1 MEIFRNIEL
10 RIRNSV
16 AYFSIY
22 NMGIVITSI
31 IVLLFKDTLNIPIFN
46 CKALCIT
53 LIVTAIGVL
62 SCIKYINSTKG
73 KEEILESSPI
83 RVLVISYL
91 WLIWMFSS
99 TIALIINISAFVNI
113 PM

>member
-1 MEIFRNIEL
+1 
-10 RIRNSV
+10 
-16 AYFSIY
+16 
-22 NMGIVITSI
+22 MGIVVTSV
-31 IVLLFKDTLNIPIFN
+31 IVLLFKDILHIPISN
-46 CKALCIT
+46 CKVLVIT

-62 SCIKYINSTKG
+62 SCVKYINSTKG
-73 KEEILESSPI
+73 KGEILESSPI

-91 WLIWMFSS
+91 WIIWMFSS